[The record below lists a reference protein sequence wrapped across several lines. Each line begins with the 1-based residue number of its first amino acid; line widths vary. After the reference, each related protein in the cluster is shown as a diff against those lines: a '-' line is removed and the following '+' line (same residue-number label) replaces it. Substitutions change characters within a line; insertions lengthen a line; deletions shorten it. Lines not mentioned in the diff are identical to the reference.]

1 VAVPGGAVA
10 RARGLLGTVLLVLV
24 PVALVLVAEVHEEHR
39 TGDREEDGGQQA
51 EDDGVHV
58 DGRLHRR
65 TGIGE

>member
-1 VAVPGGAVA
+1 VPVPGGAVA

-24 PVALVLVAEVHEEHR
+24 AVALVLVAEVHDEHG
-39 TGDREEDGGQQA
+39 TGDREEDGGQQT